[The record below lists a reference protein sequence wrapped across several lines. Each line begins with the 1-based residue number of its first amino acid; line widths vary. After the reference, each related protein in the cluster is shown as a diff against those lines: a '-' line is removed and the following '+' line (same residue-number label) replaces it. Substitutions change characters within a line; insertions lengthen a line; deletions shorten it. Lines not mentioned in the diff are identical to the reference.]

1 MAGEETLSNLQVY
14 TEQSSHTGQTG
25 RYATQ
30 RNSLV
35 MALTKIT
42 LVGANGKLGPSIL
55 HALLSA
61 STFTITVLSR
71 TSSQSTYPPSVH
83 HLHTSDH
90 PTTSELTDLLR
101 GQDAV
106 IIVFA
111 GSNSHLQ
118 IQYADAAAEAGVKR
132 FIPADFGSCDSSSPR
147 ALELIP
153 LYRAKQKVR
162 QYLQLLAS
170 AGRLSWTS
178 LVCGHFLDYGLRS
191 GLLQFDLENRKA
203 LIYDGGNVKFSATT
217 LPTIGLAVVRV
228 LQEEEESRNRML
240 YIQSVCV
247 SQNEVLASLGLLSG
261 EKWQAKHVSSDAYIK
276 ETQAKL
282 EHDPDDGEEW
292 ENMVSVLGIVDANWE
307 KKDDFANKLLG
318 LDKEELDGVV
328 NRVIAAD

>member
-1 MAGEETLSNLQVY
+1 
-14 TEQSSHTGQTG
+14 
-25 RYATQ
+25 
-30 RNSLV
+30 

-71 TSSQSTYPPSVH
+71 TSSRSTYPPSVH

-132 FIPADFGSCDSSSPR
+132 FIPADFGSCDSSSAR

-153 LYRAKQKVR
+153 LYCAKQRVR
-162 QYLQLLAS
+162 QHLEALAS
-170 AGRLSWTS
+170 EDRLSWTS
-178 LVCGHFLDYGLRS
+178 LVCGHFFDYGLRS
-191 GLLQFDLENRKA
+191 GLLQFHLKTREVLMIN
-203 LIYDGGNVKFSATT
+203 GGDVRWSATT
-217 LPTIGLAVVRV
+217 LDRIGLAVVRV
-228 LQEEEESRNRML
+228 LQKEEETRDRML
-240 YIQSVCV
+240 YIQSVWV
-247 SQNEVLASLGLLSG
+247 SQNEVLASLERLSG
-261 EKWQAKHVSSDAYIK
+261 EKWQSKHIPSDKYIK
-276 ETQAKL
+276 DVQAKFQHNP
-282 EHDPDDGEEW
+282 EDAEEW

-307 KKDDFANKLLG
+307 NKDDFANQLLG
-318 LDKEELDGVV
+318 LQSEDLDELVKGVII
-328 NRVIAAD
+328 IAGD